1 MDLLNKI
8 DYLNRNE
15 YKNLFI
21 KITSNVNWKI
31 LAKAFNKVRG
41 RMHWDENYNVYK
53 NTAPLL
59 SDQTYTYYRVY
70 NNNLESNKDY
80 NIYNTVEGALII
92 TDADFI
98 FGDFPNINIKKTG
111 SINENLE
118 ILENLIK
125 KLNESRNNI

>member
-1 MDLLNKI
+1 MDLLNRI

-15 YKNLFI
+15 YKYLFI

-41 RMHWDENYNVYK
+41 GMHWDENYNVYK

-98 FGDFPNINIKKTG
+98 FGDFPNINIKKTE